1 MSLDERMRRRM
12 LDLSQRTERG
22 ERSPLSPEARDRI
35 ARAVAREGALAIRRQ
50 RTMATLGV
58 ATVGLA
64 AAAAVTLVVR
74 TPSAPVLPS
83 RDAPELAAVAP
94 ARACA
99 AWEASGAGGGLVPAR
114 RVEVDRR
121 ARLVTRESSIATY
134 AASTGCE
141 TRVDLVD
148 GTVDVWA
155 RNLGG
160 GDLFVRSGDVTVHV
174 RGTVFGVSHEGDATT
189 VRVDE
194 GKVEVRSPAI
204 GAVFVLPGERLRVEG
219 GSVVRGSL
227 EPAERAELHG
237 IVEDAPAVAVAP
249 AAPAPQAPAVAPASQ
264 ASAPAMSTPETL
276 AAAERAFREGRVD
289 EARRLFRTVGVS
301 RDPEAEAAWLR
312 LGRLELRAGRPT
324 QAAAA
329 LAEHRR
335 RFPAGRLSAEAL
347 YLEAG
352 ARRSMGDASRAR
364 ELEDRLLAVHP
375 ESPQAERV
383 RASRETPAP

>member
-1 MSLDERMRRRM
+1 MSLDEHMRRRM
-12 LDLSQRTERG
+12 LDLSRRTERS
-22 ERSPLSPEARDRI
+22 ERASLSPEARDRI
-35 ARAVAREGALAIRRQ
+35 ARAVARQGAQTIRRQ

-58 ATVGLA
+58 ASVGLA
-64 AAAAVTLVVR
+64 AAAAVTLMVR
-74 TPSAPVLPS
+74 SPSSPELPS
-83 RDAPELAAVAP
+83 RVAPEVASVAP

-99 AWEASGAGGGLVPAR
+99 AWNEGATGGGLVPAH

-121 ARLVTRESSIATY
+121 ARLVTRDSSIATY
-134 AASTGCE
+134 ATNTSCE
-141 TRVDLVD
+141 TRIDLVH

-160 GDLFVRSGDVTVHV
+160 GDLFVRTGDVTVHV
-174 RGTVFGVSHEGDATT
+174 RGTVFGVSHDGDATT

-194 GKVEVRSPAI
+194 GKVEVRAPAI
-204 GAVFVLPGERLRVEG
+204 GSVYVLPGERLRIEG
-219 GSVVRGSL
+219 GSVVRSSL
-227 EPAERAELHG
+227 EPAERAELHA
-237 IVEDAPAVAVAP
+237 IVEDAPVVAEAPAP
-249 AAPAPQAPAVAPASQ
+249 AAAPQAPAVAPASQ
-264 ASAPAMSTPETL
+264 ASAPTMSTGETL

-335 RFPAGRLSAEAL
+335 RFPNGRLSAEAL

-352 ARRSMGDASRAR
+352 ARRSMGDATRAR
-364 ELEDRLLAVHP
+364 ELEDRLVSVHP

-383 RASRETPAP
+383 RSSRTTSP